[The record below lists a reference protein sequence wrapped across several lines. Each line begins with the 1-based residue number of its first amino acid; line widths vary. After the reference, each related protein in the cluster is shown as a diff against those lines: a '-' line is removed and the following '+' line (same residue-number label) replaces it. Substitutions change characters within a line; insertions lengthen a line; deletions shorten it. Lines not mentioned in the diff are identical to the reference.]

1 MVMIVFP
8 LLFNAIQFWVFDE
21 ILKFNI
27 NPESDRNLLNAQI
40 IDDDSES
47 NPNPSDQITELG
59 KIQTPPQRTLT
70 NQSTETPFQIQTIK
84 EEIKLDE
91 KPMPVI
97 DNKDNSVITNSTEI
111 PKEEQ
116 QTGIKEE
123 DIKKEES
130 VPVPANIESTVEES
144 KSVSLEEGKNK

>member
-97 DNKDNSVITNSTEI
+97 DNKDNSVITNNTEI
-111 PKEEQ
+111 PKEN
-116 QTGIKEE
+116 
-123 DIKKEES
+123 DIPKEES
-130 VPVPANIESTVEES
+130 IPVPANIESTVEES

>member
-1 MVMIVFP
+1 
-8 LLFNAIQFWVFDE
+8 
-21 ILKFNI
+21 
-27 NPESDRNLLNAQI
+27 
-40 IDDDSES
+40 
-47 NPNPSDQITELG
+47 
-59 KIQTPPQRTLT
+59 
-70 NQSTETPFQIQTIK
+70 
-84 EEIKLDE
+84 
-91 KPMPVI
+91 MPVI